1 MSDGLEI
8 RAIGPDT
15 DAERDA
21 LVRAAPIGTLF
32 HESVWRNVTTRVLGA
47 ASRELGAFQGDRLV
61 GVLPVMKVRSLPTGC
76 NWVSI
81 PYAVYGG
88 PVALDDDDGS
98 VSRALLAEA
107 ERGARADGV
116 KRLELRTIDPAPG
129 TEDWADSTLYS
140 TFVRDLPAS
149 PEDVLTQMP
158 KKARAEARKARKKH
172 GLALVEG
179 RWYVEDLYRLFLLNK
194 RSLGS
199 PALPPR
205 FFRELLA
212 ALGDRVHVHLVHKD
226 REPVSAVMSFAD
238 GDTLIAYYSG
248 TAAGADRAVSAS
260 NFMYM
265 ALQEW
270 AVERGFRR
278 FDFCRSRCD
287 SGAHSFKVHQG
298 FEPTPMHYRYR
309 LFGATDLPKLTPS
322 NPRTRV
328 LRETWAK
335 LPLFVVER
343 LSPTLSRYLA

>member
-1 MSDGLEI
+1 MTADLEI
-8 RAIGPDT
+8 RALAPDT
-15 DAERDA
+15 DEERDA
-21 LVRAAPIGTLF
+21 LVRSSAAGTLF
-32 HESVWRNVTTRVLGA
+32 HESVWRDVVGRVLGA
-47 ASRELGAFQGDRLV
+47 TSRELGAFRDGRLV
-61 GVLPVMKVRSLPTGC
+61 GVLPVMKVRSLPVGC
-76 NWVSI
+76 NWVSV

-88 PVALDDDDGS
+88 PVCADADT
-98 VSRALLAEA
+98 SRALLAEA

-116 KRLELRTIDPAPG
+116 KRLELRTIEPAAG
-129 TEDWADSTLYS
+129 TEDWAESTLYS
-140 TFVRDLPAS
+140 TFLRDLPEA
-149 PEDVLTQMP
+149 PEGVLAGMP

-172 GLALVEG
+172 GLELVQG

-205 FFRELLA
+205 LFRELLD
-212 ALGDRVHVHLVHKD
+212 ALGERVHVHLVHKD
-226 REPVSAVMSFAD
+226 REPVSAVMSFED

-278 FDFCRSRCD
+278 FDFCRSRSD
-287 SGAHSFKVHQG
+287 SGAQRFKVHQG

-322 NPRTRV
+322 NPRTKM
-328 LRETWAK
+328 LRETWSK
-335 LPLFVVER
+335 LPLWLVER
-343 LSPTLSRYLA
+343 LGPTLSRYLA